1 MSFKELILD
10 KETVEVE
17 NEVEL
22 EVEEESCLAQLNP
35 QQAKTFQTV
44 SAIFGEYS
52 SRKINPVSLGT
63 PD

>member
-22 EVEEESCLAQLNP
+22 EVEEESRLAQLNP
-35 QQAKTFQTV
+35 QQAQTFQTV

-52 SRKINPVSLGT
+52 IQVG
-63 PD
+63 